1 MSVRTNIRK
10 KRFVVDPDANPTIQT
25 FRHDFGE
32 KFMEELNYFALLHK
46 YDERKVFK

>member
-10 KRFVVDPDANPTIQT
+10 KRFVVDLEANPTIQT

-32 KFMEELNYFALLHK
+32 KFMEELKYFAIIHK
-46 YDERKVFK
+46 YDDRKV